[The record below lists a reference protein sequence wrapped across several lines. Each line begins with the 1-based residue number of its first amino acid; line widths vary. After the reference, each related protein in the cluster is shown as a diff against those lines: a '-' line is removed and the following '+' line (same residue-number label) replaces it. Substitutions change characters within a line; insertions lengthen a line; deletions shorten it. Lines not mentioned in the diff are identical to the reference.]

1 MPLGVDLSD
10 LSRILALVAQK
21 ALEVL
26 SSKLLI
32 ASRRFAA
39 VAVPCLAVALKLV
52 QSVLLLLEWL
62 PF

>member
-1 MPLGVDLSD
+1 VDLSD

-21 ALEVL
+21 ALEVSL
-26 SSKLLI
+26 SKLLI
-32 ASRRFAA
+32 AIRRFAA